1 MLKIG
6 SKIDEIR
13 IDGSLDALRKD
24 LVQYVAIG
32 MEAAEIPVHGL
43 DVIKSGILDSKRLK
57 DVRKILG
64 EFDLEYSVHSP
75 NPLNL
80 MEQWASELH
89 LSVFR
94 ACLEFTAAIGA
105 KVLVYHAG
113 RFVPEE
119 AFPVTKDPWLSKE
132 NASRLMEIE
141 REYLVRLS
149 EEYPDTLICIEN
161 ARPYLF
167 YSPYCYAE
175 VIDRLKEQVEEVNR
189 PNVRINLDMGHL
201 YMAAHFYQFDPVES
215 VKTIRGLIAHTH
227 IHDNFGGAVY
237 PHEKIQTHQI
247 PFGRGDAHMPVGWG
261 KIPFVEILSAYI
273 PPYQGMLM
281 MELRS
286 RYFARTEESKENL
299 TDLLKSVRILPNSL
313 AEGLLDRPMAEAKGS
328 V

>member
-13 IDGSLDALRKD
+13 VDGSLEAVCKD
-24 LVQYVAIG
+24 LERYVAIG

-43 DVIKSGILDSKRLK
+43 DVIKKGLLDHKRLK
-57 DVRKILG
+57 EVRKILEG
-64 EFDLEYSVHSP
+64 FDLEYSVHAP

-80 MEQWASELH
+80 MEQRTPELH

-94 ACLEFTAAIGA
+94 ASLEFAAAIGA

-119 AFPVTKDPWLSKE
+119 SFPVAGDLRLSKE
-132 NASRLMEIE
+132 EASRLMEIE
-141 REYLVRLS
+141 REYLVKLS
-149 EEYPDTLICIEN
+149 EEYPETQICIEN
-161 ARPYLF
+161 ARPYSY

-175 VIDRLKEQVEEVNR
+175 VIDRLKEQVERVNR
-189 PNVRINLDMGHL
+189 PNVKITLDVGHL
-201 YMAAHFYQFDPVES
+201 YMAACFYQFNPVEAARN
-215 VKTIRGLIAHTH
+215 IRGLVAHIH

-247 PFGRGDAHMPVGWG
+247 PFGRGDGHMPVGWG
-261 KIPFVEILSAYI
+261 EIPVSEILSACI

-286 RYFARTEESKENL
+286 RYFSRTEESKENL
-299 TDLLKSVRILPNSL
+299 VDLLKSLPVQSNSIGTVSSDKP
-313 AEGLLDRPMAEAKGS
+313 ARQVSIEI
-328 V
+328 

>member
-24 LVQYVAIG
+24 LEQYVAIG

-43 DVIKSGILDSKRLK
+43 DVIKSGILDHKRLK
-57 DVRKILG
+57 DVQKILG

-94 ACLEFTAAIGA
+94 ASLEFAAAIEA
-105 KVLVYHAG
+105 KVVVYHAG

-119 AFPVTKDPWLSKE
+119 AFPVTKDSRLSKE
-132 NASRLMEIE
+132 NASRLMQIE
-141 REYLVRLS
+141 REHLVKLS

-189 PNVRINLDMGHL
+189 PNVKINLDMGHL

-215 VKTIRGLIAHTH
+215 VKKIRGLIAHTH

-261 KIPFVEILSAYI
+261 EIPFVEILSAYI

-286 RYFARTEESKENL
+286 RYFPQTEESKENL
-299 TDLLKSVRILPNSL
+299 TDLLKSLRILPNCL
-313 AEGLLDRPMAEAKGS
+313 ATGFLDRSMG
-328 V
+328 